1 MRVLQVIHGYP
12 PRYNA
17 GSEVYTQ
24 TLARALAVRHQ
35 VMVFS
40 RFEDPYRP
48 PYTELDETDDGC
60 RDAGP
65 IPVRMINM
73 PHFRDRYRHERVDA
87 AFARCLEEFAPD
99 VVHIQH
105 LNHLS
110 TSLVTC
116 AARHGTPSVFTLHD
130 FWLQCPRGQFLQFFP
145 EPEAATLGL
154 CDGQEDSKCASHC
167 YAPRY
172 GSGEEGE
179 WDKNVRHY
187 AGWVGGRMRHV
198 REIAALVHLF
208 IAPSQQL
215 GRRFVQEFG
224 MPSERVA
231 HLNYGFD
238 LQRLH
243 GRKRERQEHQD
254 FVFGYIGTHVAA
266 KGIHQ
271 LIEAFAQLDGNVR
284 LRIWGRPHAEF
295 TPPLQAMHR
304 RLPTGVRERI
314 TWEGEYPNHDI
325 VTRVFNHVDAIVVPS
340 IWLENSPLVI
350 HEAQEARVPVV
361 TAAAGGMAELVRH
374 EVNGLLYEHRNPVA
388 LAAQMSRLAGDP
400 DWAARLGQR
409 GYLHS
414 ADGHVPSTRQ
424 HAAEIERLY
433 ARALCPESA
442 QGKDLSV

>member
-304 RLPTGVRERI
+304 RLPTGVRSESHGKGSIPTTILSPGCSI
-314 TWEGEYPNHDI
+314 TWTPSWCRQSGWKTPRSSSMRRRRPGSRSSPPRQA
-325 VTRVFNHVDAIVVPS
+325 VWRSSSGTRSTACSTS
-340 IWLENSPLVI
+340 IEIPWRWPHRCPVWQVI
-350 HEAQEARVPVV
+350 RI
-361 TAAAGGMAELVRH
+361 G
-374 EVNGLLYEHRNPVA
+374 
-388 LAAQMSRLAGDP
+388 RL
-400 DWAARLGQR
+400 DWASVAISTAPMGMCRPHASTQPRSKGSMHGLCVLNQR
-409 GYLHS
+409 
-414 ADGHVPSTRQ
+414 R
-424 HAAEIERLY
+424 ERT
-433 ARALCPESA
+433 
-442 QGKDLSV
+442 